1 MLLSAFLKSEF
12 NLLLFWLILGLGAG
26 FIYSLQLL
34 GFGDYGTLLVASR
47 MRSLH
52 ISQML
57 YGFFPLILSLLPF
70 ALFQKDGILDN
81 RIIKYLQMYFV
92 VWNLFLLL
100 MSLTILF
107 GDMRG
112 LPFYDFDYLLNFLLA
127 SSGIFYIIALFLAL
141 KNYKSNRPLW
151 VNISLLVVVVAPL
164 LLLFLMNPS
173 YGQVEKSLIGPHGD
187 NTLGMSFA
195 LIPLYYLLIKL
206 ASSKEFIPKAHILWL
221 IPFIGYILSL
231 IIRNFFHT
239 LSYNEEWV
247 FQYLT
252 LLYIPLL
259 YIWIRDS
266 SVSFKSNPY
275 LIISILAFLF
285 VDIEGNILFV
295 PEIRWLIHRNDLIV
309 GHAHIA
315 MGVGVA
321 FMALSIV
328 HYLLPR
334 LLHKNGAI
342 LWTIMMGLIALSL
355 SVAGLVQ
362 AGIIDSSVYYF
373 WWLRTIFGLF
383 LISMVAYQFI
393 HSSDIKI
400 DSKIKLYHLAGLMSD
415 AIGGVLLILIGS
427 WLFAQL
433 GFKFSYSYEFVV
445 FAFMIGTGT
454 LHYFGLY
461 GDSEI
466 LAKTSSIIR
475 LLVGSMFIALF
486 ATKHIDAISLLVGLY
501 DISFALVY
509 WLFLKK

>member
-1 MLLSAFLKSEF
+1 MLLSVFLKNEF
-12 NLLLFWLILGLGAG
+12 SLLLFWLILGLGAG
-26 FIYSLQLL
+26 FVYSLQLL
-34 GFGDYGTLLVASR
+34 GVGDYNTLLVASR

-70 ALFQKDGILDN
+70 ALFQKDNILDAH
-81 RIIKYLQMYFV
+81 IIKYLQRYFI

-100 MSLTILF
+100 ISLTILF

-112 LPFYDFDYLLNFLLA
+112 LPFYDFDYWLNFLLA

-151 VNISLLVVVVAPL
+151 VNISLLVVTIAPI

-206 ASSKEFIPKAHILWL
+206 SSIKEFTPKANILWL
-221 IPFIGYILSL
+221 IPFLGYIISL
-231 IIRNFFHT
+231 VIRNFFHT
-239 LSYNEEWV
+239 LSYNEEWI

-259 YIWIRDS
+259 YIWMRDS
-266 SVSFKSNPY
+266 GINFKINPY

-285 VDIEGNILFV
+285 VDIEGNILFI
-295 PEIRWLIHRNDLIV
+295 PEIRWLVHRNDLIV
-309 GHAHIA
+309 AHAHIA
-315 MGVGVA
+315 MGIGVA

-328 HYLLPR
+328 HYLLPQV
-334 LLHKNGAI
+334 LHKRAAI
-342 LWTIMMGLIALSL
+342 LWTAMIGLIAIALSI
-355 SVAGLVQ
+355 AGLVE
-362 AGIIDSSVYYF
+362 AGIVNSNIKYF
-373 WWLRTIFGLF
+373 WMLRTFFGF
-383 LISMVAYQFI
+383 VLIALVKYQFI
-393 HSSDIKI
+393 VSSNIKI
-400 DSKIKLYHLAGLMSD
+400 DSKIKLYHLAGVASD
-415 AIGGVLLILIGS
+415 AIGGLLLILIGN
-427 WLFAQL
+427 WLFMHL
-433 GFKFSYSYEFVV
+433 GFGFSYGYEYVV

-461 GDSEI
+461 DNSEM

-486 ATKHIDAISLLVGLY
+486 LTKHIDIIALLVGAY

-509 WLFLKK
+509 WLFLKR

>member
-1 MLLSAFLKSEF
+1 LLSVFLKSEF
-12 NLLLFWLILGLGAG
+12 NLLLFWLILGLSVGA
-26 FIYSLQLL
+26 IYSLQLL
-34 GFGDYGTLLVASR
+34 GVGDYGTLLVASR

-70 ALFQKDGILDN
+70 ALFQKDGILDT

-151 VNISLLVVVVAPL
+151 VNISLLVVLVAPL

-206 ASSKEFIPKAHILWL
+206 SSTKEFIPKAHILWL
-221 IPFIGYILSL
+221 IPFFGYILSL
-231 IIRNFFHT
+231 VIRNFLHT
-239 LSYNEEWV
+239 LNYNEEWA

-266 SVSFKSNPY
+266 GVNFKSNPY

-285 VDIEGNILFV
+285 VDIEGNILFI
-295 PEIRWLIHRNDLIV
+295 PEIRWLVHRNDLIV
-309 GHAHIA
+309 AHAHIA

-328 HYLLPR
+328 HYLLPK
-334 LLHKNGAI
+334 LLHKHAA
-342 LWTIMMGLIALSL
+342 LAWTIMMGLIAISL
-355 SVAGLVQ
+355 SIAGLVE
-362 AGIIDSSVYYF
+362 AG
-373 WWLRTIFGLF
+373 L
-383 LISMVAYQFI
+383 
-393 HSSDIKI
+393 I
-400 DSKIKLYHLAGLMSD
+400 DSKI
-415 AIGGVLLILIGS
+415 
-427 WLFAQL
+427 Q
-433 GFKFSYSYEFVV
+433 
-445 FAFMIGTGT
+445 
-454 LHYFGLY
+454 YF
-461 GDSEI
+461 
-466 LAKTSSIIR
+466 
-475 LLVGSMFIALF
+475 
-486 ATKHIDAISLLVGLY
+486 
-501 DISFALVY
+501 
-509 WLFLKK
+509 